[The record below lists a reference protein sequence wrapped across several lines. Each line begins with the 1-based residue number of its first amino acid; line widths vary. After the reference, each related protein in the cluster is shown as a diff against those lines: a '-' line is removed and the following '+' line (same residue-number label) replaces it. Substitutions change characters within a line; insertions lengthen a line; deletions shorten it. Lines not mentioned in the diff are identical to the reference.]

1 LAKTNTFW
9 RTDYSIRAS
18 TLRVIG
24 SDGKLIGVLSKDEAI
39 KKAKE
44 LELTLIEI
52 APTAVP
58 PVAKIAD
65 YGKFKYA
72 EEKKLRAQQKKVKG
86 GEVKEIRF
94 SPFIADNDFK
104 VRIERIR
111 EFFADKNKVRVV
123 IVFTGPQMRV
133 KQTGY
138 LVINKIKAEFGDTAT
153 IDMAPKFLGKHLITV
168 ISPISKKSVKIQP
181 AEKTIVVSESDKPN
195 HGKQEEIEKID
206 HKQA

>member
-39 KKAKE
+39 RKAKE
-44 LELTLIEI
+44 LGLSLIEI
-52 APTAVP
+52 APTATP

-72 EEKKLRAQQKKVKG
+72 EEKKIRAQQKKVKG

-104 VRIERIR
+104 VRIERIK

-123 IVFTGPQMRV
+123 VVFTGPQMRV
-133 KQTGY
+133 KHTGY
-138 LVINKIKAEFGDTAT
+138 DVINKIKAEFGDTVA
-153 IDMAPKFLGKHLITV
+153 IDMTPKFLGKHLITV
-168 ISPISKKSVKIQP
+168 ISPISKKSAKIQP
-181 AEKTIVVSESDKPN
+181 VAK
-195 HGKQEEIEKID
+195 IE
-206 HKQA
+206 Q

>member
-1 LAKTNTFW
+1 MGKTNTFW
-9 RTDYSIRAS
+9 RTDYQIRAS

-24 SDGKLIGVLSKDEAI
+24 NDGKLIGVLGKDEAI

-44 LELTLIEI
+44 LGLTLIEI

-72 EEKKLRAQQKKVKG
+72 EEKKARAQQKKVKG

-104 VRIERIR
+104 VRIERIK

-123 IVFTGPQMRV
+123 VVFTGPQMRV
-133 KQTGY
+133 KHTGY
-138 LVINKIKAEFGDTAT
+138 DVINKIKAEFGDTAV

-168 ISPISKKSVKIQP
+168 ISPISKKSAKIQP
-181 AEKTIVVSESDKPN
+181 VAK
-195 HGKQEEIEKID
+195 IE
-206 HKQA
+206 Q